1 VVPGR
6 SLIGRT
12 AAAAA
17 AGLAIAVLATTPAGA
32 VSRKVGIGDF
42 RWTPGEITV
51 DRGDSVT
58 WFWVGP
64 DTQHSV
70 TGLSANALAWD
81 SDPGN
86 GAPDH
91 GEGDTF
97 KLTFDQPG
105 VYEFHCKL
113 HAIVRGSVVVTDA
126 AGSGAPSPDPDPAIA
141 LDVTPPE
148 LTDARWSRPA
158 MPYGG
163 GAQLR
168 YTLDEP
174 SRLTFDVLRKRAGRW
189 RLVGTKRFS
198 GHIGWNTW
206 DFAGRLRGRRLAPGR
221 YRGLLVA
228 VDSDNNHT
236 GDVAVPFRV
245 KRRR

>member
-1 VVPGR
+1 VVRGR
-6 SLIGRT
+6 SLIGPSF
-12 AAAAA
+12 AVA
-17 AGLAIAVLATTPAGA
+17 LAVLAALVVAVPAGA
-32 VSRKVGIGDF
+32 VSRKVGIGNF
-42 RWTPGEITV
+42 QWTPGQITV

-70 TGLSANALAWD
+70 TGLSANALSLD

-91 GEGDTF
+91 APGDTF

-113 HAIVRGSVVVTDA
+113 HAIVRGSVVVTDTP
-126 AGSGAPSPDPDPAIA
+126 GTGAPSPDADPVLA
-141 LDVTPPE
+141 LDITPPE
-148 LTDARWSRPA
+148 LTDARWSTSVMA
-158 MPYGG
+158 YGR
-163 GAQLR
+163 GAELR

-174 SRLTFDVLRKRAGRW
+174 SRLVFDVLRKRGGHW

-198 GHIGWNTW
+198 GHVGWNTW
-206 DFAGRLRGRRLAPGR
+206 DFGGHLRGHRLPPGR
-221 YRGLLVA
+221 YRGLLVGIDA
-228 VDSDNNHT
+228 DNNHT
-236 GDVAVPFRV
+236 GDVSVPFRV
-245 KRRR
+245 KRR

>member
-1 VVPGR
+1 MVHRR
-6 SLIGRT
+6 SLSTGVALV
-12 AAAAA
+12 AAAALA
-17 AGLAIAVLATTPAGA
+17 APAGA

-42 RWTPGEITV
+42 RWSIPEVEI

-70 TGLSANALAWD
+70 TGLSDNALALD

-91 GEGDTF
+91 APDDRF
-97 KLTFDQPG
+97 KLTFSEPG
-105 VYEFHCKL
+105 VYTFHCKL
-113 HAIVRGSVVVTDA
+113 HAIVRGTVVVGDTD
-126 AGSGAPSPDPDPAIA
+126 GTGAPSPDPDPHVVQD
-141 LDVTPPE
+141 LTPPE
-148 LTDARWSRPA
+148 LTEARWSRVVMPA
-158 MPYGG
+158 GG
-163 GAQLR
+163 GAELR

-174 SRLTFDVLRKRAGRW
+174 ARITFDVLHRRGGRW
-189 RLVGTKRFS
+189 RLRGTRRFR

-206 DFAGRLRGRRLAPGR
+206 DFGGVLRGRRLKPGR
-221 YRGLLVA
+221 YRGLLVGA
-228 VDSDNNHT
+228 DAGNNHT

-245 KRRR
+245 R